1 MCRIFSVWGLSQ
13 LFAGAA
19 LSVILSVLEVAKLV
33 ITTALHTYWD
43 KLAKSLRGYLI
54 FSYNSYVNN
63 FSWYIWFPINAY
75 KRLQI
80 N

>member
-1 MCRIFSVWGLSQ
+1 M
-13 LFAGAA
+13 A
-19 LSVILSVLEVAKLV
+19 SVLEVAKLV

-54 FSYNSYVNN
+54 FSIITLMLITSAGIYGFLSMLT
-63 FSWYIWFPINAY
+63 

>member
-19 LSVILSVLEVAKLV
+19 LSVILMASVLEVAKLV

-54 FSYNSYVNN
+54 V
-63 FSWYIWFPINAY
+63 
-75 KRLQI
+75 L
-80 N
+80 